1 MTGVISR
8 TAVSLAILSVTALAA
23 LAAVPAPAA
32 TLVVDRDGSGDFRG
46 IAESMAR
53 AVKGDTIVLRAGVYE
68 GGFRVPSGLAI
79 KAEPGAQIVLGA
91 DQVITL
97 RGGKNVNLS
106 GLSITKKAPGKP
118 ADGSLPAILI
128 ADSKL
133 VRIEFCR
140 VLAGFAPAISI
151 RNSVDIHIDRCL
163 IVGEAE
169 SAGIEMSGNG
179 LSISNNVISRTRV
192 GIRVVEGNDITISDN
207 LLDNNGS
214 GAEITGSVN
223 IVGNTVNG
231 PGAFGIMIFS
241 GDVVVWDNTVR
252 RTANGI
258 VAHAAARGII
268 RNNTISQN
276 DIGMV
281 LGGNGY
287 FVLGNN
293 ITDNREFGVVLSPP
307 GKIQSGGKNTVL
319 RQNMISGN
327 GGPGIFLQ
335 NFPDALIYQNLL
347 ENNSQ
352 GLLVT
357 RSRAEILNNTIVLN
371 KSEGISIG
379 DGSTVAVMKNII
391 ANNSTGIFLGA
402 AAKMKSGG
410 NVVFG
415 NILAG
420 QGATLGDGNYAKND
434 WLPTR
439 GGDRILVGVFPALD
453 IKSESDL
460 TVDPGFA
467 ALGSDYRLR
476 KDSPLVKKLGNGD
489 LPGAFPVM
497 DQ

>member
-23 LAAVPAPAA
+23 IAAVPASAA

-68 GGFRVPSGLAI
+68 GGFRVPSGVTI

-91 DQVITL
+91 DQVVKIQ
-97 RGGKNVNLS
+97 GGENVNLS
-106 GLSITKKAPGKP
+106 RLSITKKPPDRPTDK
-118 ADGSLPAILI
+118 SLPAILI
-128 ADSKL
+128 AESKS
-133 VRIEFCR
+133 VRVEFCR

-151 RNSVDIHIDRCL
+151 RSSVDVHVDRCL
-163 IVGEAE
+163 IAGEAE
-169 SAGIEMSGNG
+169 SIGIEVSGNDI
-179 LSISNNVISRTRV
+179 SISNNVISRNRV
-192 GIRVVEGNDITISDN
+192 GIRVDDGTDITISDN
-207 LLDNNGS
+207 LLDNNGR

-223 IVGNTVNG
+223 FVGNTVNG
-231 PGAFGIMIFS
+231 PGIFGIVILS
-241 GDVVVWDNTVR
+241 GDVVVWNNTVR

-276 DIGMV
+276 DIGMA

-287 FVLGNN
+287 SVLGNT
-293 ITDNREFGVVLSPP
+293 ITDNRGIGVFLNPE
-307 GKIQSGGKNTVL
+307 GKSQRGGKKTVI

-335 NFPDALIYQNLL
+335 NSPDALIYQNLL
-347 ENNSQ
+347 ENNSL

-357 RSRAEILNNTIVLN
+357 RSRAEISNNTVVLN

-379 DGSTVAVMKNII
+379 DGSTVAVLKNII
-391 ANNSTGIFLGA
+391 ANNSMGIFLGA

-420 QGATLGDGNYAKND
+420 QGATLRDGNYAKND

-439 GGDRILVGVFPALD
+439 DGGRILVVVFPALD
-453 IKSESDL
+453 IKAESDL
-460 TVDPGFA
+460 TVDPGFV

-476 KDSPLVKKLGNGD
+476 KDSPLVKKLGNGN
-489 LPGAFPVM
+489 LPGGFPAM
-497 DQ
+497 AR